1 MEPMMASIMMFGG
14 NFAPRQWAF
23 CQGQL
28 LSISSHTALFS
39 LLGTIYGGD
48 GRTTF
53 ALPDMRGRAPMGT
66 GNGPGLT
73 PRREGQKGGQEDVT
87 LSQVQMPSHSHS
99 AVPQGAEP
107 AKVQATQVGGNT
119 ASPAGNVLAAAQIGG
134 GAAGNIYHDNPPSG
148 SLVDLSGVSGGG
160 VGQITIGN
168 TGGSQAHNNMQ
179 PFLVVPFII
188 AMQGIFPSRN

>member
-1 MEPMMASIMMFGG
+1 MDPMMASIMMFGG

-28 LSISSHTALFS
+28 LSISSQTAMFS

-53 ALPDMRGRAPMGT
+53 ALPDMRGRSPMGT

-73 PRREGQKGGQEDVT
+73 LRRQGQKGGQEDVT

-99 AVPQGAEP
+99 AGPIKVNIGASN
-107 AKVQATQVGGNT
+107 QAADSDDPSGR
-119 ASPAGNVLAAAQIGG
+119 VLAKTDISARGVSDVV
-134 GAAGNIYHDNPPSG
+134 GNIYSSSP
-148 SLVDLSGVSGGG
+148 
-160 VGQITIGN
+160 N
-168 TGGSQAHNNMQ
+168 TTMAEPNVTGTTANSGGSQPHNNMQ

>member
-1 MEPMMASIMMFGG
+1 MDPMMASIMMFGG

-28 LSISSHTALFS
+28 LSISSQTAMFS

-53 ALPDMRGRAPMGT
+53 ALPDMRGRSPMGT

-73 PRREGQKGGQEDVT
+73 LRRLGQKGGQEDVT
-87 LSQVQMPSHSHS
+87 LTEPQMPSHSHS
-99 AVPQGAEP
+99 VQTSVKASSASAGKHAPGA
-107 AKVQATQVGGNT
+107 GDF
-119 ASPAGNVLAAAQIGG
+119 LAAANVPQQVGSQNANAYI
-134 GAAGNIYHDNPPSG
+134 AAGNAGATEN
-148 SLVDLSGVSGGG
+148 LGG
-160 VGQITIGN
+160 VQTSIGN
-168 TGGSQAHNNMQ
+168 AGGSQPHNNMQ